1 MRDGKG
7 HRSERDGPERIG
19 FVLVP
24 QFSMISL
31 VSAVEPLRIANRL
44 KGKLLYSW
52 HIYSVDGEPVE
63 SSNGI
68 AMMVEASIA
77 DVPFIP
83 TILVCASFEPERYES
98 KALLSWLRRLNSKGA
113 EIGGLC
119 TGAVI
124 LAGAGLLDGR
134 RATTHW
140 ESLPGFVERFDDI
153 EASTDLFEI
162 DGRFL
167 TCSGGTASLDLMLHR
182 IGQRHGKALSVAVSE
197 SLLHERIRSHGD
209 HQRMALG
216 LRLGIHHPKLIA
228 IIEAMEQNL
237 EEPLSVDQLADL
249 GNISRRQLE
258 RLFRSHFGETPSG
271 FYLKLRLHHARLL
284 LQQTGMTVLQVALA
298 CGFFSAPYFS
308 RAYRKLFDRSPRE
321 DRHLLRGTA

>member
-1 MRDGKG
+1 MDNAG
-7 HRSERDGPERIG
+7 RSETERVG
-19 FVLVP
+19 FFLVP

-31 VSAVEPLRIANRL
+31 VSAVEPLRVANRL
-44 KGKLLYSW
+44 KGKPLYSW
-52 HIYSVDGEPVE
+52 HIYSIDGKPVD
-63 SSNGI
+63 SSNGMT
-68 AMMVEASIA
+68 MMAEAAISEV
-77 DVPFIP
+77 DFVPTVI
-83 TILVCASFEPERYES
+83 VCASFEPERHEN
-98 KALLSWLRRLNSKGA
+98 KALLSWLRRLNRKGA

-124 LAGAGLLDGR
+124 LARAGLLDGR

-162 DGRFL
+162 DGRFF
-167 TCSGGTASLDLMLHR
+167 TCSGGTAALDLMLHR
-182 IGQRHGKALSVAVSE
+182 IGQRHGKALAVSVSE
-197 SLLHERIRSHGD
+197 SMLHERIRSHGD

-237 EEPLSVDQLADL
+237 EEPLSVDRLADL
-249 GNISRRQLE
+249 GGISRRQLE

-284 LQQTGMTVLQVALA
+284 LEQTGMTVLQVALA

-321 DRHLLRGTA
+321 DRRLLRRMG